1 MTEQR
6 QTGTQGHS
14 EAVEGEFAISATL
27 PTLRDVIG
35 FKEGTVEFAQGYYR
49 FLPHPRLRELEKTLK
64 DLFHCRH
71 CRLGESLESVLH
83 ELLDLEGPR
92 PGGRLWIFRDPDSR
106 GWTPDSMLFEGME
119 SRELSQPVPPD
130 FTADDV
136 VLLAGKDPAG
146 LLERAGDVV
155 SRAQESG
162 ARMVVVLPD
171 LPLQVPETPTV
182 RFWVTELSTD
192 GSQVRAGAVLS
203 SLDRP
208 MNRLGEWMKRHGAIL
223 SSRNA
228 ARLLGCEAIPFE
240 ESSAESVA
248 SWLCGRENGARA
260 FLSASGMSAVTSVL
274 DIVRRSGKSRIVS
287 IGHLYGD
294 TFDSLRF
301 APRGPGEEENL
312 FLGVDEMDKLEGA
325 ITAQTAAILTESIMN
340 PLNDVP
346 DIPRIA
352 EAARRF
358 GVPLIVDN
366 TIATPRNCM
375 PLDLGADVV
384 VHSTTKFLNGKNNHG
399 GGAVIVR
406 DPGISRQL
414 ERRQK
419 MLKNGMSPL
428 EAEELWKNLRTFDE
442 RMERFNANGLAVAG
456 FLAGHPAVKRLYF
469 NGHPSHR
476 CHETAAKLLKGAS
489 SVISFT
495 LVEDSMD
502 GLRAFYDSPMP
513 GIIKAPSLGSDRT
526 LLCPYVLLAHYND
539 PEEVLE
545 SFGASRWLV
554 RISVGCEPDIG
565 PVIDSLDGALRK
577 PLSRGSGA
585 Q

>member
-14 EAVEGEFAISATL
+14 EPVEGEFAVSATL
-27 PTLRDVIG
+27 PTLQDVIG

-64 DLFHCRH
+64 DRFHCRH
-71 CRLGESLESVLH
+71 CRLGESLESVIH
-83 ELLDLEGPR
+83 ELLSLEGPR
-92 PGGRLWIFRDPDSR
+92 PGGRLWIYRDEAGS
-106 GWTPDSMLFEGME
+106 GWNPGSLLFEGMDC
-119 SRELSQPVPPD
+119 RELSQAVPPD
-130 FTADDV
+130 IAAADV
-136 VLLAGKDPAG
+136 VLLTGKDPAR

-155 SRAQESG
+155 RRAEESG
-162 ARMVVVLPD
+162 ARVVVVVPD
-171 LPLQVPETPTV
+171 LPLRMQVPETPAV
-182 RFWVTELSTD
+182 RFWVTGLSTD
-192 GSQVRAGAVLS
+192 GSRVKAGAVLS

-228 ARLLGCEAIPFE
+228 ARLLGCEEIPFE
-240 ESSAESVA
+240 GSSAESAA
-248 SWLCGRENGARA
+248 SWLCGRENGAKA
-260 FLSASGMSAVTSVL
+260 FLYASGMSAVTSVL
-274 DIVRRSGKSRIVS
+274 DLVRRPGRSRIVS

-301 APRGPGEEENL
+301 APRGPGEEENP
-312 FLGVDEMDKLEGA
+312 FLGVDQMDRLEGA
-325 ITAQTAAILTESIMN
+325 MTAQTAAILTESIMN

-352 EAARRF
+352 ETARRF

-366 TIATPRNCM
+366 TIATPRNCR
-375 PLDLGADVV
+375 PLDLGADIV

-406 DPGISRQL
+406 DQQISRLL
-414 ERRQK
+414 EHRQEE
-419 MLKNGMSPL
+419 LKNGMSPL

-442 RMERFNANGLAVAG
+442 RMERFNANGLSVAG
-456 FLAGHPAVKRLYF
+456 FLAGHPAVRRLYF

-476 CHETAAKLLKGAS
+476 CHETASRLLKGAS

-495 LVEDSMD
+495 LVEDSLD
-502 GLRAFYDSPMP
+502 GLRTFYDSPMP

-539 PEEVLE
+539 PQEALDAMGVPR
-545 SFGASRWLV
+545 FLV
-554 RISVGCEPDIG
+554 RVSVGSEPDIG
-565 PVIDSLDGALRK
+565 PVIESLDKALRAL
-577 PLSRGSGA
+577 LSRP
-585 Q
+585 